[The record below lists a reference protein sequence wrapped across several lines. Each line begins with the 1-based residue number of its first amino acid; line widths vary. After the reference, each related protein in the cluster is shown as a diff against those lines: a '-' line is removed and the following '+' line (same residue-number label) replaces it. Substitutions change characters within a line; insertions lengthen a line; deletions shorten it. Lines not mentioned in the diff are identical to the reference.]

1 MAYFSTLGM
10 VKECRLMIDKNT
22 SKLWDRDIPKNLE
35 KFRGFAFIRYSTEEE
50 TAKVLSQTHYILD
63 TKVELKRALT
73 KESTRNKLIDEKF
86 RKMFLY
92 GLKKNIS

>member
-1 MAYFSTLGM
+1 MLA
-10 VKECRLMIDKNT
+10 
-22 SKLWDRDIPKNLE
+22 
-35 KFRGFAFIRYSTEEE
+35 E
-50 TAKVLSQTHYILD
+50 THFILD

-92 GLKKNIS
+92 GLKKSLSQSKPTNSQTLISRRYRGLLFQVWGD